1 MEGSHLISRFDIL
14 LHDHLQHPS
23 IIWKGIVLTIYIRI
37 ISRGRE
43 SFTTLDRVMCGL
55 VVINDIITSA
65 TTVLSLIAIRFT
77 MGRYI
82 SEVDINLSYSVVI
95 AGFM

>member
-1 MEGSHLISRFDIL
+1 
-14 LHDHLQHPS
+14 
-23 IIWKGIVLTIYIRI
+23 
-37 ISRGRE
+37 
-43 SFTTLDRVMCGL
+43 MCGL